1 MQINYND
8 PRFQQLLM
16 RRAAMNPWGGVRTT
30 ATETAAWAKDQTGM
44 GLQLTEAG
52 LAAKMNQARIA
63 QMLFNQQMA
72 RKQLGLKEK
81 YFGLEEGM
89 FGLAQKR
96 FGLDEGRFGLAQRQ
110 FGVAEQKQ
118 NLGFDRSR
126 WQYETGRDT
135 VKQQSKD
142 LDWATALGLGTN
154 LYAAYEGNRCSKLNA
169 EAAAETSAFRKRQ
182 LAQWEKENAG
192 KK

>member
-1 MQINYND
+1 
-8 PRFQQLLM
+8 
-16 RRAAMNPWGGVRTT
+16 MNPWGGVRTT

-52 LAAKMNQARIA
+52 LAAKMNQARIM

-72 RKQLGLKEK
+72 GKQLGLKEK

-110 FGVAEQKQ
+110 FGVSQGEMGLREQAQ
-118 NLGFDRSR
+118 NLGFDRAR
-126 WQYETGRDT
+126 WQYETGRDK

-154 LYAAYEGNRCSKLNA
+154 LYSAYEGSRRSKLLAA
-169 EAAAETSAFRKRQ
+169 EAEELRAHRKKQEAA
-182 LAQWEKENAG
+182 WNAASG